1 MDKELVLVLENE
13 LNIEHHCFQSLADLI
28 NVLSKLDLTEG
39 SVALTEGSVALKKYV
54 RTNLYA
60 TNNGCIDFKATK
72 KIIVDSEFN
81 KYRVALC

>member
-13 LNIEHHCFQSLADLI
+13 LNIEHHCFQSLAGLI
-28 NVLSKLDLTEG
+28 NVLSKLD
-39 SVALTEGSVALKKYV
+39 LKKYV

>member
-1 MDKELVLVLENE
+1 ME
-13 LNIEHHCFQSLADLI
+13 I
-28 NVLSKLDLTEG
+28 
-39 SVALTEGSVALKKYV
+39 VALKKYV

>member
-28 NVLSKLDLTEG
+28 NVLSKLD
-39 SVALTEGSVALKKYV
+39 LTEGSVALKKYV